1 MQATDL
7 SSDRCEMHHLMHAAD
22 KNERQSH
29 PLHHIVALEAT
40 GFATGGAEMICVGLA
55 MAASVS
61 VKDLSLQDIYVKPNT
76 FLMKSNGLYLDIG
89 RRINSVL
96 LFAIPFRIA

>member
-7 SSDRCEMHHLMHAAD
+7 SSDRCEMHHLMQAAD

-55 MAASVS
+55 MAAPVS
-61 VKDLSLQDIYVKPNT
+61 VKRPFAARHSSQDKHFFNET
-76 FLMKSNGLYLDIG
+76 
-89 RRINSVL
+89 
-96 LFAIPFRIA
+96 